1 MLVLSRKAQEQ
12 IRIGENI
19 TISVLK
25 IKGNSVQIGIEAP
38 REVPILRG
46 ELPVFSRDAGCSTN
60 AGFSKEASAE
70 ASDDSEAAEY
80 AAATDDEPAL
90 SAQPSAS
97 LQSYLRLRRRRRHVL
112 ECAG

>member
-25 IKGNSVQIGIEAP
+25 VKGNSVQIGIEAP
-38 REVPILRG
+38 REVPIVRG
-46 ELPVFSRDAGCSTN
+46 ELPIFSRDDRT
-60 AGFSKEASAE
+60 E
-70 ASDDSEAAEY
+70 ASDDTEATECAS
-80 AAATDDEPAL
+80 ATDDEPVVYE
-90 SAQPSAS
+90 QPSSS